1 MRFEPGSSHTAVR
14 HVTTKPLWYG
24 GGMHCSEYSV
34 VFSVFSFLQFRLWVS
49 RHRYHYA
56 VSVFHLTQDVTYV
69 VLLITSDKV
78 ARSMECLSEQ
88 RSQKNHENGIFRIL
102 CQDLMIR
109 LVCFIRALYF
119 DCTTLIYHGQCPS
132 ACCLSVASR
141 SSIKTYN
148 TYCHANNDTV

>member
-1 MRFEPGSSHTAVR
+1 
-14 HVTTKPLWYG
+14 
-24 GGMHCSEYSV
+24 
-34 VFSVFSFLQFRLWVS
+34 
-49 RHRYHYA
+49 
-56 VSVFHLTQDVTYV
+56 VFHLTQDVTYV

-109 LVCFIRALYF
+109 LVCFIRGLYF

-141 SSIKTYN
+141 SSIKTYKRIVMQTTIQYSPETLVFLVPNVLKIFLWSAN
-148 TYCHANNDTV
+148 TCGVGKICYCQQVTRYFSNVAQIGTF